1 MAQFN
6 SETAKVAQSKSVES
20 RHRNTTLRN
29 ALKNDSIK
37 VVSELIKQGVDVSGL
52 KIDNDILASAW
63 KDVVIKQMQFN
74 HERDMLILK
83 SELAEID
90 RDSET
95 ESESDTT
102 RIDNPKKVWSFEELA
117 THKMMTNHSC
127 QEIVDLFHQNKNEI
141 NAPETNQLISIWQ
154 SMSNEWAKY
163 E

>member
-1 MAQFN
+1 MTQFN

-29 ALKNDSIK
+29 ALKHDSIK

-74 HERDMLILK
+74 HERGMLILK

-95 ESESDTT
+95 ESDTT
-102 RIDNPKKVWSFEELA
+102 TRNVKTLTEP
-117 THKMMTNHSC
+117 TN
-127 QEIVDLFHQNKNEI
+127 
-141 NAPETNQLISIWQ
+141 IWQ
-154 SMSNEWAKY
+154 AIDEGLIVLTDDDKMRMRLWAQ
-163 E
+163 

>member
-1 MAQFN
+1 MTQFN

-29 ALKNDSIK
+29 ALKHDSIK

-83 SELAEID
+83 SELAEIE

-95 ESESDTT
+95 ESDTT
-102 RIDNPKKVWSFEELA
+102 TRNVKTLTEP
-117 THKMMTNHSC
+117 TN
-127 QEIVDLFHQNKNEI
+127 
-141 NAPETNQLISIWQ
+141 IWQ
-154 SMSNEWAKY
+154 AIDDGLIVLTDDDKMRMRLWAQ
-163 E
+163 

>member
-1 MAQFN
+1 MTQFN
-6 SETAKVAQSKSVES
+6 SDTAKVAQSKSVES

-29 ALKNDSIK
+29 ALKHDSIK

-95 ESESDTT
+95 ESDTT
-102 RIDNPKKVWSFEELA
+102 TSTSNVKTLTEP
-117 THKMMTNHSC
+117 TN
-127 QEIVDLFHQNKNEI
+127 
-141 NAPETNQLISIWQ
+141 IWQ
-154 SMSNEWAKY
+154 AIDEGLIVLNDDDKMRMRLWAQ
-163 E
+163 